1 MRVRRG
7 EVATSVSIM
16 LLKALP
22 RDQTGTS
29 KFPTDLAVLFGE
41 LPSMLSSITHPS
53 LPYVL
58 HCPSRLCSS
67 FHFPSC
73 NQNKGKP
80 LWLPA
85 LKTFSLAFLFPLCES
100 LSGTSSEVYLQS
112 DLSVFEV
119 VSLLVS
125 PCSDTARPPQQGL
138 RSSRSPGDLS
148 CQAILSCAVET
159 EEGRGEK
166 DVPG

>member
-1 MRVRRG
+1 M
-7 EVATSVSIM
+7 ATSVSMM

-22 RDQTGTS
+22 RDQTGSS
-29 KFPTDLAVLFGE
+29 KLPTDLAVLFGE
-41 LPSMLSSITHPS
+41 LPSMLPSITRPS

-58 HCPSRLCSS
+58 HCPSRLCCS

-85 LKTFSLAFLFPLCES
+85 LKMFSLAFLFPLCES
-100 LSGTSSEVYLQS
+100 PSGTSSEVYLQS
-112 DLSVFEV
+112 DLSVFEM

-138 RSSRSPGDLS
+138 RSSPSPGDLS
-148 CQAILSCAVET
+148 CWAILSCAVEMEAP
-159 EEGRGEK
+159 EEGRG
-166 DVPG
+166 

>member
-1 MRVRRG
+1 M
-7 EVATSVSIM
+7 ATSVSMM

-22 RDQTGTS
+22 RDQTGSS
-29 KFPTDLAVLFGE
+29 KLPTDLAVLFGE
-41 LPSMLSSITHPS
+41 LPSMLPSITRPS

-58 HCPSRLCSS
+58 HCPSRLCCS

-85 LKTFSLAFLFPLCES
+85 LKMFSLAFLFPLCES
-100 LSGTSSEVYLQS
+100 PSGTSSEVYLQS
-112 DLSVFEV
+112 DLSVFEM

-138 RSSRSPGDLS
+138 RSSPSPGDLS
-148 CQAILSCAVET
+148 CWAILSCAVET
-159 EEGRGEK
+159 EAPEEGSG
-166 DVPG
+166 